1 MIYAV
6 AASVSIA
13 VVAGLSGLLY
23 GWFKLSLHR
32 FDVVVAKDVL
42 TNWDA
47 HLSEL
52 PQDERDL
59 QRTQPPVEVLE
70 AIAALPSPWS
80 QRFQLSYAN

>member
-23 GWFKLSLHR
+23 GWFKVSLHR

>member
-6 AASVSIA
+6 AASASIA

-42 TNWDA
+42 TKWDA
-47 HLSEL
+47 HLAEL
-52 PQDERDL
+52 PEDERNL
-59 QRTQPPVEVLE
+59 QRTEPPVDVLE

>member
-32 FDVVVAKDVL
+32 FDVVVARDVL
-42 TNWDA
+42 TRWDA
-47 HLSEL
+47 HLARL

-59 QRTQPPVEVLE
+59 QRTQPPVGVLE

-80 QRFQLSYAN
+80 QRFQISYAG

>member
-6 AASVSIA
+6 AAFASIA

-23 GWFKLSLHR
+23 GWFKLTLHR

-42 TNWDA
+42 TKWDA
-47 HLSEL
+47 HLALL
-52 PQDERDL
+52 PRDERDL

-80 QRFQLSYAN
+80 QRFQLNYAG

>member
-1 MIYAV
+1 M
-6 AASVSIA
+6 
-13 VVAGLSGLLY
+13 Y

-42 TNWDA
+42 TKWDA
-47 HLSEL
+47 HLAEL
-52 PQDERDL
+52 PQDERDQ
-59 QRTQPPVEVLE
+59 QRTEPPVEVLE

>member
-6 AASVSIA
+6 AASASIA

-42 TNWDA
+42 TKWDA
-47 HLSEL
+47 HLAEL
-52 PQDERDL
+52 SQDERDL

-80 QRFQLSYAN
+80 QRFQLSYAS